1 MPFCIWA
8 VFFFCSKSSK
18 IFRYLCVATHTRVQR
33 ARNIRTPRFISF
45 KLVFCCCSGVAVLLS
60 LSKLFHTCA
69 FSFNFSGIIL
79 SVSAVYIQSLCMQNI
94 RCFGWFPFRFIPVL
108 ALSLLFITGIA
119 CIFRYII
126 QLIDEFAFSII
137 FFFFLLLFILRFIS
151 LASQIALALIECQLC
166 NLSLYWCSRFRFN
179 TFESNWF
186 LTWLLLYGF
195 NHRRIVWISASEL
208 NQMNQ
213 PIIIISITY
222 VVIEKEFCCW
232 WCSWW
237 GEHPRINS
245 NTHKGCINTEATTFN
260 RHFLTTWHIY
270 EKATTKNIKMIKK
283 THTSFRTEAAH
294 ILEILHILTRVF
306 TEVDMFHK
314 MSTHIPT
321 RYSVAPSFSQFNY
334 IVWKYSAYIEFIW
347 WLS

>member
-1 MPFCIWA
+1 ML
-8 VFFFCSKSSK
+8 
-18 IFRYLCVATHTRVQR
+18 FR
-33 ARNIRTPRFISF
+33 
-45 KLVFCCCSGVAVLLS
+45 CCSSPFAEQTFPYVRFFIQFFWHYSICFRCLHPVFMHAEYS
-60 LSKLFHTCA
+60 LFWLVSFPFHTCA
-69 FSFNFSGIIL
+69 CLVSPLYHWHCMHFSL
-79 SVSAVYIQSLCMQNI
+79 YHSVDRWV
-94 RCFGWFPFRFIPVL
+94 CFFYHIF
-108 ALSLLFITGIA
+108 LF
-119 CIFRYII
+119 FW
-126 QLIDEFAFSII
+126 
-137 FFFFLLLFILRFIS
+137 LLFILRFIS